1 MNLISKD
8 DLYYKDYSWTTISG
22 DNPKVTGQPD
32 STLLNRKEGYE
43 ILYFV
48 NKYCELKGLKQ
59 KSNATKVERLIR
71 EKVPANIY
79 SQAKIKTWIEDN
91 W

>member
-48 NKYCELKGLKQ
+48 NKYCELQGLKQ
-59 KSNATKVERLIR
+59 KSSATKVERMIR
-71 EKVPANIY
+71 EKVPSDIH
-79 SQAKIKTWIEDN
+79 SQIKIKTWIEDN